1 MFRKLLAASL
11 FTFALMA
18 FINTQASSQ
27 SMYFCEDVDSDG
39 YPISESSTFNIGSNG
54 GYLKVLIRLP
64 YELNSYTAKYVIY
77 RNGDYDNTIY
87 QDAEKDWTWFWQ
99 KITFYKSGDYD
110 IYAYDGNDNLLTSGY
125 LRINMR

>member
-1 MFRKLLAASL
+1 MVKKLLAASL
-11 FTFALMA
+11 FAFALMA

-54 GYLKVLIRLP
+54 GYLKVLLRLP
-64 YELNSYTAKYVIY
+64 YGINSYTAKYVIY
-77 RNGDYDNTIY
+77 RN
-87 QDAEKDWTWFWQ
+87 
-99 KITFYKSGDYD
+99 GDYD

>member
-1 MFRKLLAASL
+1 MLKKLLTASV
-11 FTFALMA
+11 FTFALMMV
-18 FINTQASSQ
+18 FNSQASSQ

-39 YPISESSTFNIGSNG
+39 YPISESSTFTINSNG
-54 GYLKVLIRLP
+54 GYLKVLLRLP
-64 YELNSYTAKYVIY
+64 YEINSYTAKYVIY

-87 QDAEKDWTWFWQ
+87 QDTEKDWTWFWQ

-110 IYAYDGNDNLLTSGY
+110 IYAYDGYDNLLTSGY